1 MGFKNK
7 FCLNYLC
14 LRILTKYWWF
24 FKIFF
29 TKTLIYFLILS
40 HLIDSIFNLIKTIT
54 IKLLLANFIILRGFL
69 IDVFIFTRV
78 IKTLLVFGRIAFLIL
93 IIFNTYIIH
102 NQINNIIFLYLVF
115 IKSMS
120 RIIWTI
126 WRRIISFAN
135 LWLIIVYSFS
145 ILCFYFILYINIRCL
160 LDFLFY

>member
-1 MGFKNK
+1 M
-7 FCLNYLC
+7 NYLC
-14 LRILTKYWWF
+14 LRILAKYRWF

-54 IKLLLANFIILRGFL
+54 IKLLLANLIILRGFL

-78 IKTLLVFGRIAFLIL
+78 IKTLLVFGRIAFFIL